1 MKRRE
6 RDVSSS
12 TSNRSSS
19 KSGLRSMSREN
30 SINKIDLKTGENTA
44 KVSTR
49 GAEMT
54 ATDFMKK

>member
-1 MKRRE
+1 
-6 RDVSSS
+6 
-12 TSNRSSS
+12 
-19 KSGLRSMSREN
+19 MSREN
-30 SINKIDLKTGENTA
+30 SINKIELKAGENTA